1 MPEKILVFDI
11 WGDYAHFRKNYSRS
25 PLTYSFHL
33 EQLYSGLI
41 GAIAGLDKEDYFRH
55 FSKDDAWIGCKI
67 IEPVK
72 KIRISENL
80 LDTKKSK
87 VKINAKSKTAI
98 LRIKNRFR
106 VRFESVKAPK
116 YRIYFSCS
124 DNHFLERF
132 RGLLAN
138 HQSVYTPCL
147 GLSHHIC
154 NFQFVG
160 EFRLKKCGEDF
171 SFIDS
176 VIPSKCILEVDFNE
190 GMKYFSE
197 VMRT

>member
-1 MPEKILVFDI
+1 M
-11 WGDYAHFRKNYSRS
+11 
-25 PLTYSFHL
+25 
-33 EQLYSGLI
+33 
-41 GAIAGLDKEDYFRH
+41 
-55 FSKDDAWIGCKI
+55 
-67 IEPVK
+67 
-72 KIRISENL
+72 
-80 LDTKKSK
+80 DTKKSK

-197 VMRT
+197 VMPNVMGEAREVTEYSEVLFESNGNKIRARARGLWEAENGERIVFI